1 MSELKPVS
9 VLMPICNEADVIRHV
24 VEEWQASVFSR

>member
-1 MSELKPVS
+1 
-9 VLMPICNEADVIRHV
+9 MPICNEADVIRHV